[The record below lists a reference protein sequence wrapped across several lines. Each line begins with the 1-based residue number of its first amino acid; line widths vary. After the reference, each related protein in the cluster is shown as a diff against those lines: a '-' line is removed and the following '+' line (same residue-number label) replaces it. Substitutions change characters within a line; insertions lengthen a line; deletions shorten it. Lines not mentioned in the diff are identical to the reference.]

1 MMKTLMMLMALVGA
15 SGCGGARSAPKFAP
29 TPAEAST
36 GGLSQAGAPRLMV
49 KRASL
54 TLEVEDEDDY
64 ESAGE
69 QIEAVAKALQ
79 GHIVGRQ
86 NRFVTLRV
94 PAAQLDAAIAG
105 IGALGEL
112 TQRNISAVD
121 GTAQVTDLKVRI
133 DNLAT
138 LRTRL
143 KGLVDRAEIVKDLIE
158 LEKELARV
166 TGELERLQAQQR
178 GLGRDVAMSHI
189 SVRLEEEVSPGPI
202 GWVFY
207 GLFRGVKWLFVWD

>member
-1 MMKTLMMLMALVGA
+1 MFKTLMILTTLIGA
-15 SGCGGARSAPKFAP
+15 VGCGGARSDAQFAP
-29 TPAEAST
+29 PAMGPT
-36 GGLSQAGAPRLMV
+36 AGASATRLMV

-54 TLEVEDEDDY
+54 TLEVEDADDF
-64 ESAGE
+64 EAAGVR
-69 QIEAVAKALQ
+69 IEAVAKGLQ
-79 GHIVGRQ
+79 GHIVGRR

-105 IGALGEL
+105 IGTIGEL
-112 TQRNISAVD
+112 TRRDISAVD
-121 GTAQVTDLKVRI
+121 VTAQVTDLKVRI

-143 KGLVDRAEIVKDLIE
+143 KALVDRAEVVKDLIE

-166 TGELERLQAQQR
+166 SGELERLQAQQR

-189 SVRLEEEVSPGPI
+189 NVQLEEEVSPGPI

-207 GLFRGVKWLFVWD
+207 GLYRGVKWLFIWD